1 MASWQAQTCPS
12 DDTFGPI
19 VHGCRDDFDFTLLF
33 EHLFFTIAPC
43 VVFIFASIYKI
54 IQLCRLEQIANGKIL
69 QRIQSVVFITHSLLR
84 LQILYLFSQTT
95 VADDESARLHKIGIT
110 AAACALLAA
119 LIALT
124 LSWLAHSRCLH
135 PSFTLTIFLFLT
147 FILDLAQLRTFL
159 TISTSSWGIGY
170 IFTTA
175 TCLKALALLLESYP
189 KTGQKQSSPEAT
201 LGIFSIMSYSWLNP
215 LIFLGSRKLLGIADL
230 YNLDPPMT
238 SKELDPKFWVSWN
251 TSSNWKGKTRLL
263 IALWRA
269 MKWEL
274 LAPVILRLAKLGFGL
289 CQPFLIQAV
298 GHFLSNPETSKWE
311 REGRA
316 LVGATALIYLG
327 SAASLGL
334 YQYYNQRASSF
345 LRGLLVVGIYRKTTE
360 LRLSSDDS
368 RASLTLVSA
377 DVERIQQGA
386 HGFHDIWV
394 GSISLPH
401 SHIHVEFTVAQASII
416 EFFIVACLLYLQL
429 GLAFLVPIAVASVCF
444 LITVG
449 IGKTAPRL
457 QRVWVDATEK
467 RIGITA
473 TLIENMKSIKIMGVN
488 KQMGDFVQAM
498 RDAEIDAG
506 SSFRMTIIY
515 SVTCSYAPMIL
526 SPLLTFAATSR
537 DFDTTR
543 AFTSLAFIRLLTIP
557 LGKLFQLLP
566 ALVSATAC
574 FDRVAS
580 YLEAES
586 RLDYRLRSFAPSEVP
601 NGSNFARLE
610 ENEARNNEHTTAASS
625 TIPAFSI
632 KDGCFGWRDN
642 SFTLRQIDLSIPQS
656 KFTMVVGP
664 VASGKSTL
672 CKALLG
678 EVPYVKG
685 HVYFTPRLSAIGF
698 CDQSA
703 YIPNAK
709 LRDVIVGQGHYD
721 EVWYREV
728 LEATALSQDIS
739 TFAQRDQST
748 TGSNGCNLS
757 GGQRQR
763 VAIARALYAR
773 PSVFVF
779 DDIFSALDNKT
790 EDTVFWNLFGSDGLI
805 RRLGATVILCSHSTK
820 YLARADFIIAL
831 GADGRIKD
839 QGTYQELKENQ
850 EYTHSLDIEEAENDG
865 DEPIGSDSQESD
877 DLHAAEPDSTPEF
890 EIDDRQRQMGD
901 FAVYKRYLSTLGPV
915 LLCLFF
921 LLTLAYSFSDQFGT
935 IWLKFWSDYNT
946 HHPDDRSQYGFY
958 LGIYALIQISCLVCM
973 GGFTAV
979 TCIQLIKN
987 SGHVFHL
994 RAINTL
1000 MAAPLSLFSMTP
1012 SGILLNRFA
1021 QDLNII
1027 DTEIE
1032 EYLSDLVI
1040 CIEISCSMA
1049 VIIATAS
1056 PYVALSYPFMGA
1068 LLYLLQKIYLK
1079 TSRQLRFLDL
1089 ETKSPIFTH
1098 LLETLS
1104 GLSTIRAF
1112 GWNNALAAT
1121 NHTLVD
1127 NSQRPAYLL
1136 ALIQSWLAVNLALM
1150 VAVLAVLVVALV
1162 TAFRADVG
1170 LAGASLV
1177 LLMSFGTLLSNT
1189 VNNWTQLELGMGAV
1203 SRMETFCETV
1213 KNESQSDTT
1222 EISEDWP
1229 RYGEIEM
1236 KDVSASYEHMKDL
1249 AKNSRTDFRDQPNS
1263 SAPRSQALAVEELNF
1278 TIKAGEKIAVVGRTG
1293 SGKSSIILLLLRL
1306 LDPLPS
1312 DSQTITIDGVP
1323 LNKIDRDTV
1332 RSRIIAIPQDTFLL
1346 PEGTSWHVNLDPYSL
1361 ASLDEC
1367 ESALEQVGL
1376 WTLVVEH
1383 GGLEEPMKA
1392 DFLSQGQKQLFGVA
1406 RAVLRARVRARL
1418 LSAQGLYGTDAT
1430 KLGGV
1435 LLLDEVTA
1443 SVDGVTESLIHEI
1456 VDREFEGYTILA
1468 VTHKEHALQNFDRIM
1483 VLENGAIKEF
1493 RNVAKS

>member
-1 MASWQAQTCPS
+1 MAPWQTHTCPS

-33 EHLFFTIAPC
+33 EHLFFTIVPC
-43 VVFIFASIYKI
+43 AIFIFASSYKI
-54 IQLCRLEQIANGKIL
+54 TRLCRAEQIANGKLL
-69 QRIQSVVFITHSLLR
+69 QRIKSAVHLAHSLLR
-84 LQILYLFSQTT
+84 LAILYNLSKKT
-95 VADDESARLHKIGIT
+95 VIGYNSARLHNIEIT

-119 LIALT
+119 LTALI
-124 LSWLAHSRCLH
+124 LSWLTHSRCLR

-147 FILDLAQLRTFL
+147 FLLNGAQSRTLL
-159 TISTSSWGIGY
+159 TISPSSWGIGY
-170 IFTTA
+170 IFSTA
-175 TCLKALALLLESYP
+175 TCVKALALLLESYP
-189 KTGQKQSSPEAT
+189 KTWASGPKHPSPEPT
-201 LGIFSIMSYSWLNP
+201 LGIFSIMTYCWLNP
-215 LIFLGSRKLLGIADL
+215 LILLGSRKLLGVSDL

-263 IALWRA
+263 VALWRA

-274 LAPVILRLAKLGFGL
+274 LAPVIPRLAKLGFGL

-298 GHFLSNPETSKWE
+298 GHFLSNPKTSEWAP
-311 REGRA
+311 EGRA
-316 LVGATALIYLG
+316 LVGATAVIYLG
-327 SAASLGL
+327 SAGSLGL

-368 RASLTLVSA
+368 KASLTLVSA

-386 HGFHDIWV
+386 HGFHDIW
-394 GSISLPH
+394 
-401 SHIHVEFTVAQASII
+401 ASII
-416 EFFIVACLLYLQL
+416 EFFIVACLLYLQV
-429 GLAFLVPIAVASVCF
+429 GLAFLVPIAVASICF

-457 QRVWVDATEK
+457 QRAWVDATEK

-488 KQMGDFVQAM
+488 KQLGDFVQTM

-586 RLDYRLRSFAPSEVP
+586 RSDYRLRSFVPSEVP
-601 NGSNFARLE
+601 NGSNSARPR
-610 ENEARNNEHTTAASS
+610 ENDALNNEHTTASS
-625 TIPAFSI
+625 NTTPAFSI
-632 KDGCFGWRDN
+632 KDGYFGWRDN
-642 SFTLRQIDLSIPQS
+642 NFVLRQINLSIPQS
-656 KFTMVVGP
+656 KVTMVVGP
-664 VASGKSTL
+664 VASGKSTF

-698 CDQSA
+698 CDQSP
-703 YIPNAK
+703 YIPNAR
-709 LRDVIVGQGHYD
+709 LRDVIVGHGQYD
-721 EVWYREV
+721 EVWYKEV
-728 LEATALSQDIS
+728 LEATALSQDIA
-739 TFAQRDQST
+739 TFSQGDQSM

-763 VAIARALYAR
+763 VAIARALYVR

-779 DDIFSALDNKT
+779 DDIFSALDKKT
-790 EDTVFWNLFGSDGLI
+790 EDSVFSNLFGSNGLI
-805 RRLGATVILCSHSTK
+805 CRLRATVVLCSHSTK
-820 YLARADFIIAL
+820 HLAWADLIIAL
-831 GADGRIKD
+831 GADGKVKD

-850 EYTHSLDIEEAENDG
+850 EYTHSLDIVETQNAR
-865 DEPIGSDSQESD
+865 DEPGGSDSQESD
-877 DLHAAEPDSTPEF
+877 DLHVAQPDSTPEF
-890 EIDDRQRQMGD
+890 EIDNRQRHIGD

-921 LLTLAYSFSDQFGT
+921 LLTLAYSFCDQFGT

-946 HHPDDRSQYGFY
+946 KHPGDKSQYGFY
-958 LGIYALIQISCLVCM
+958 LGTYALIQISCLACM

-987 SGHVFHL
+987 SGHLFHL

-1027 DTEIE
+1027 DTEIK

-1040 CIEISCSMA
+1040 CIEISFAMA
-1049 VIIATAS
+1049 IIIATAS
-1056 PYVALSYPFMGA
+1056 PYVALSYPFLGV

-1213 KNESQSDTT
+1213 KNESQGDAAEMPSK
-1222 EISEDWP
+1222 DWP
-1229 RYGEIEM
+1229 RYGEIKM
-1236 KDVSASYEHMKDL
+1236 RDVFASYQYMQH
-1249 AKNSRTDFRDQPNS
+1249 SRNTFSDQPYPSITRN
-1263 SAPRSQALAVEELNF
+1263 QALAVKELNF
-1278 TIKAGEKIAVVGRTG
+1278 TIRAGEKIAVVGRTG
-1293 SGKSSIILLLLRL
+1293 SGKSSIVLLLLRL

-1312 DSQTITIDGVP
+1312 DNQTITIDGV
-1323 LNKIDRDTV
+1323 LLSKVDRDTV

-1346 PEGTSWHVNLDPYSL
+1346 PEGTSWHVNLDPYAV

-1367 ESALEQVGL
+1367 ESALKQVGL
-1376 WTLVVEH
+1376 WTLILGH

-1392 DFLSQGQKQLFGVA
+1392 DFLSQGQKQLFGIA

-1418 LSAQGLYGTDAT
+1418 LSTQGAHDTGAT
-1430 KLGGV
+1430 RLGGV
-1435 LLLDEVTA
+1435 VLLDEVSA
-1443 SVDGVTESLIHEI
+1443 SVDSVTDSLIHEI
-1456 VDREFEGYTILA
+1456 LHQEFEGYTILE
-1468 VTHKEHALQNFDRIM
+1468 VTHKEHTLQNFDRVM

-1493 RNVAKS
+1493 RDVAKS